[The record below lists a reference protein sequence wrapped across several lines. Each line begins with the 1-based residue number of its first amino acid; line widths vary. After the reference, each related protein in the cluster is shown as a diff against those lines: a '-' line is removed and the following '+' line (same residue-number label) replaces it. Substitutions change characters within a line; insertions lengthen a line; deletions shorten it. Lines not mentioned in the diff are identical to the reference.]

1 MPRIRFNKF
10 YRYNELTRLLKDY
23 SKEYPNLIRLE
34 SIGKSHEGRDI
45 WLITATNFKSGNDME
60 KPAFWVDGNIHAS
73 EVTAS
78 AAALYLIQSLVTN
91 TNANVSG
98 PIVTVDGQTYATPHT
113 FAWPPSSAHTI
124 AARTQIVG
132 TTRYDFLSWSDGGAI
147 SHVVSPTANTTYTM
161 NFTTAKKRRAQLT
174 SQ

>member
-1 MPRIRFNKF
+1 MNAFGQI
-10 YRYNELTRLLKDY
+10 
-23 SKEYPNLIRLE
+23 YPQKWFLDAFRQILA
-34 SIGKSHEGRDI
+34 GTFG
-45 WLITATNFKSGNDME
+45 G
-60 KPAFWVDGNIHAS
+60 PAANSCDFSTTLSVD
-73 EVTAS
+73 
-78 AAALYLIQSLVTN
+78 IQSLVTD
-91 TNANVSG
+91 TSANVSG

-113 FAWPPSSAHTI
+113 FAWPPGSAHTI

-161 NFTTAKKRRAQLT
+161 NFTKAKLRRAQLT